1 MIFLVP
7 YAYDRMP
14 GGKPREGV
22 PPNRLGS
29 KARCDALV
37 CAHKQLNPN
46 DEWSGFILTAGY
58 TKNFPSIPRE
68 TNESIAGQMRK
79 YLLEQGFS
87 STVRILTWGTYKETE
102 SAIKEIRNT
111 LYESWRNEPTM
122 VYVSTN
128 LGHMPRVWLCWFFL
142 RPRGWK
148 VHFVLANHSFS
159 LKEYFQETAKFF
171 QYLYRFVF
179 KKW

>member
-22 PPNRLGS
+22 LANRLGS
-29 KARCDALV
+29 KARCDALFRV
-37 CAHKQLNPN
+37 VRKRN
-46 DEWSGFILTAGY
+46 DLWSVIFILTAGY
-58 TKNFPSIPRE
+58 SKESARSTEKIP
-68 TNESIAGQMRK
+68 ESIAEQMCIYVK
-79 YLLEQGFS
+79 EQGFS
-87 STVRILTWGTYKETE
+87 THLSPKFSWGTFEETRNAISVISSFALESVKE
-102 SAIKEIRNT
+102 
-111 LYESWRNEPTM
+111 PC

-142 RPRGWK
+142 RRHKTWE
-148 VHFVLANHSFS
+148 VHFVLADHSFTP
-159 LKEYFQETAKFF
+159 KEWLQETAKFF